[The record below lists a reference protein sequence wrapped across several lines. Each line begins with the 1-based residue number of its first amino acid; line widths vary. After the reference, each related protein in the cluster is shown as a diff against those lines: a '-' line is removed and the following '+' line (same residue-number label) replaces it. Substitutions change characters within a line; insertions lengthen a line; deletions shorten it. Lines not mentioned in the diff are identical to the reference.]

1 MVIEEA
7 AYVPGKQGAICL
19 NLHLGIEMVFLHH
32 MHQSSNQGIITAF
45 TAVSSSISTASTSD
59 A

>member
-32 MHQSSNQGIITAF
+32 MHQSSNQGKTEQRLTAGKLEEE
-45 TAVSSSISTASTSD
+45 SLS
-59 A
+59 